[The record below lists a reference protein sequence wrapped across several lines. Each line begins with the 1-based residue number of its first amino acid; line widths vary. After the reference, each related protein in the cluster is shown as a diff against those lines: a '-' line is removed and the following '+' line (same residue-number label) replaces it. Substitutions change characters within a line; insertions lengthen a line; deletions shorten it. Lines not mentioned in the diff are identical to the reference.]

1 MEEVM
6 KALFDPEKI
15 ERDLRILEREYSLTE
30 TRTVLF
36 NLVIFANREELAP
49 IEENLL
55 IPLLGKRAAR
65 IIRISLGHSG
75 ETSVS
80 VPHGVRR
87 TVKIWVC
94 ASRRSSS
101 RTVRTMRGVAPGSW
115 SAFLIRDL
123 PVYVLWHTPL
133 PEGDSIGP
141 LSFAR
146 EQADKFLL
154 DGEYFLQ
161 KDLPLKDYI
170 QRVRKQL
177 IDAGVQV
184 SDFTWERIRPL
195 RIFTAQVFDQKALMD
210 LLPYVT
216 SLEVSG
222 PSPLSRFYYSTWVRC
237 VLEEEGRKLE
247 VVSRQADTVQV
258 VFRFRD
264 TSDPLVWKVDPEG
277 MGRAFFGTEEVLARP
292 LKFPSDGAI
301 PAGTGGHSHCRSPIP
316 AGAGGAVGAFTLKA
330 PNTALGRP

>member
-1 MEEVM
+1 M

-80 VPHGVRR
+80 VSARCAPDREDMGVCFQE
-87 TVKIWVC
+87 ILIENGSDD
-94 ASRRSSS
+94 A
-101 RTVRTMRGVAPGSW
+101 GVAPGSW

-133 PEGDSIGP
+133 PEADSIGP

-210 LLPYVT
+210 LLPHVT

-222 PSPLSRFYYSTWVRC
+222 PSPLSRFYYSSWVRC
-237 VLEEEGRKLE
+237 ALDEEGRKLE
-247 VVSRQADTVQV
+247 VVSREADTVQV

-264 TSDPLVWKVDPEG
+264 TSDPLVWRVDSEG
-277 MGRAFFGTEEVLARP
+277 MGRAFFGKEEVLARP
-292 LKFPSDGAI
+292 LKFPSDGGI
-301 PAGTGGHSHCRSPIP
+301 LLEQVDVPIADP
-316 AGAGGAVGAFTLKA
+316 LYRRVLEGL
-330 PNTALGRP
+330 

>member
-80 VPHGVRR
+80 VSARCAPDREDMGVCFQE
-87 TVKIWVC
+87 ILIENGSDD
-94 ASRRSSS
+94 A
-101 RTVRTMRGVAPGSW
+101 GVAPGSW

-210 LLPYVT
+210 LLPHVT

-222 PSPLSRFYYSTWVRC
+222 PSPLSRFYYSSWVRC
-237 VLEEEGRKLE
+237 ALDEEGRKLE
-247 VVSRQADTVQV
+247 VVSREADTVQV

-264 TSDPLVWKVDPEG
+264 TSDPLVWRVDSEG

-292 LKFPSDGAI
+292 LKFPSDGGI
-301 PAGTGGHSHCRSPIP
+301 LLEQVDVPIADP
-316 AGAGGAVGAFTLKA
+316 LYRRVLEGL
-330 PNTALGRP
+330 

>member
-1 MEEVM
+1 MGVCFQEI
-6 KALFDPEKI
+6 LI
-15 ERDLRILEREYSLTE
+15 ENGSDD
-30 TRTVLF
+30 
-36 NLVIFANREELAP
+36 A
-49 IEENLL
+49 
-55 IPLLGKRAAR
+55 
-65 IIRISLGHSG
+65 
-75 ETSVS
+75 
-80 VPHGVRR
+80 
-87 TVKIWVC
+87 
-94 ASRRSSS
+94 
-101 RTVRTMRGVAPGSW
+101 GVAPGSW

-264 TSDPLVWKVDPEG
+264 TSDPLVWRVDSEG

-301 PAGTGGHSHCRSPIP
+301 LLEQVDIPIADP
-316 AGAGGAVGAFTLKA
+316 LYRRVLEGL
-330 PNTALGRP
+330 

>member
-80 VPHGVRR
+80 VSARCAPDREDMGVCFQE
-87 TVKIWVC
+87 ILIENGSDD
-94 ASRRSSS
+94 A
-101 RTVRTMRGVAPGSW
+101 GVAPGSW

-133 PEGDSIGP
+133 PEADSIGP

-264 TSDPLVWKVDPEG
+264 TSDPLVWRVDSEG

-301 PAGTGGHSHCRSPIP
+301 LLEQVDVPIADP
-316 AGAGGAVGAFTLKA
+316 LYRRVLEGL
-330 PNTALGRP
+330 

>member
-6 KALFDPEKI
+6 RALFDPEKI

-80 VPHGVRR
+80 VSARCAPDREDMGVCFQE
-87 TVKIWVC
+87 ILIENGSDD
-94 ASRRSSS
+94 A
-101 RTVRTMRGVAPGSW
+101 GVAPGSW

-264 TSDPLVWKVDPEG
+264 TSDPLVWRVDSEG

-301 PAGTGGHSHCRSPIP
+301 LLEQVDIPIADP
-316 AGAGGAVGAFTLKA
+316 LYRRVLEGL
-330 PNTALGRP
+330 

>member
-1 MEEVM
+1 M

-80 VPHGVRR
+80 VSARCAPDREDMGVCFQE
-87 TVKIWVC
+87 ILIENGSDD
-94 ASRRSSS
+94 A
-101 RTVRTMRGVAPGSW
+101 GVAPGSW

-264 TSDPLVWKVDPEG
+264 TSDPLMWRVDSEG

-301 PAGTGGHSHCRSPIP
+301 LLEQVDIPIADP
-316 AGAGGAVGAFTLKA
+316 LYRRVLEGL
-330 PNTALGRP
+330 

>member
-80 VPHGVRR
+80 VSARCAPDREDMGVCFQE
-87 TVKIWVC
+87 ILIENGSDD
-94 ASRRSSS
+94 A
-101 RTVRTMRGVAPGSW
+101 GVAPGSW

-133 PEGDSIGP
+133 PEADSIGP

-264 TSDPLVWKVDPEG
+264 TSDPLVWRVDSEG

-301 PAGTGGHSHCRSPIP
+301 LLEQVDIPIADP
-316 AGAGGAVGAFTLKA
+316 LYRRVLEGL
-330 PNTALGRP
+330 

>member
-1 MEEVM
+1 M

-36 NLVIFANREELAP
+36 NLVIFANREDMAS
-49 IEENLL
+49 IEENFL

-80 VPHGVRR
+80 VSARCAPDREDMGVCFQE
-87 TVKIWVC
+87 ILIENGSDH
-94 ASRRSSS
+94 A
-101 RTVRTMRGVAPGSW
+101 GVAPGSW

-123 PVYVLWHTPL
+123 PVYVLWQTAL
-133 PEGDSIGP
+133 PDEEAVDP

-154 DGEYFLQ
+154 DGEFFLKKGLLLQ
-161 KDLPLKDYI
+161 EYI

-177 IDAGVQV
+177 IETGVQV
-184 SDFTWERIRPL
+184 TDFTWERIRPF
-195 RIFTAQVFDQKALMD
+195 RVFTAQVFDQKALMD
-210 LLPYVT
+210 LLPYVI

-222 PSPLSRFYYSTWVRC
+222 PSELFRFYYATWVRC

-247 VVSRQADTVQV
+247 VVSRQGEKVQV

-264 TSDPLVWKVDPEG
+264 SSDPLVWGFDSEG
-277 MGRAFFGTEEVLARP
+277 MGRAFFGKEEVLARP
-292 LKFPSDGAI
+292 LKFPSDGGI
-301 PAGTGGHSHCRSPIP
+301 LLEQVDVPIADP
-316 AGAGGAVGAFTLKA
+316 LYRRVLEGL
-330 PNTALGRP
+330 

>member
-1 MEEVM
+1 M

-80 VPHGVRR
+80 VSARCAPDREDMGVCFQE
-87 TVKIWVC
+87 ILIENGSDD
-94 ASRRSSS
+94 A
-101 RTVRTMRGVAPGSW
+101 GVAPGSW

-133 PEGDSIGP
+133 PEADSIGP

-264 TSDPLVWKVDPEG
+264 TSDPLVWRVDSEG

-301 PAGTGGHSHCRSPIP
+301 LLEQVDIPIADP
-316 AGAGGAVGAFTLKA
+316 LYRRVLEGL
-330 PNTALGRP
+330 

>member
-80 VPHGVRR
+80 VSARCAPDREEKGVCFQE
-87 TVKIWVC
+87 ILIENGSDD
-94 ASRRSSS
+94 A
-101 RTVRTMRGVAPGSW
+101 GVAPGSW

-133 PEGDSIGP
+133 PEADSIGP

-210 LLPYVT
+210 LLPHVI

-264 TSDPLVWKVDPEG
+264 TSDPLVWRVDSEG

-301 PAGTGGHSHCRSPIP
+301 LLEQVDIPIADP
-316 AGAGGAVGAFTLKA
+316 LYRRVLEGL
-330 PNTALGRP
+330 